1 MARVINF
8 ANNEVMAGDDEEQ
21 AHGARRNGNVGGH
34 GARAPP
40 QPAPERESTKTR
52 AMISLLKDGMKPLDI
67 NAADMTNQIWIF
79 RESVERYFAAIGIG
93 DLDDNDPDNEADRVL
108 AVKSAMGP
116 EAAVALIG
124 RDPTEIDTYDKIID
138 VLTDRFAPSDDDV
151 HTLGLLRQCT
161 MRDDETTKAFVNR
174 VRAVVYRMTSMSNE
188 WKTKHILST
197 LRMSHKSPKLR
208 ELLAEKAPETVQEA
222 EKIAE
227 AFEVRAKDKPV
238 VDRLVGA
245 LTGANSSALS
255 VDQVRARGSA
265 MSSGQSSRGIV
276 CHICGGRGHIARVC
290 PTPRNAP
297 APQTGGTGGNR
308 PSAPA
313 SRGFSPRFPGT
324 GFRPRGSSM
333 RVPTNYAGY
342 ARYDERAEQLQ
353 FDQWQSSYAPEFPP
367 AEEGG
372 TADYSGAMAAEYAP
386 AEHVV
391 LEYGPGFPHRSAP
404 QYLPTHTPASSSSAA
419 EICLLEA
426 DLNTSVSTISEW
438 WTPVQSA
445 KGSLHFKVDTGAKGN
460 ICSLR
465 DLYRLGY
472 TRHNL
477 VRSNVYLLSFE
488 KRVVQPLG
496 TLLTRVKVN
505 GVWIPFELHVVP
517 RCNSPLLSL
526 RDSVRVGLVQ
536 LPPTVLPSRPP
547 EESDYIEEFNAYN
560 QEVVHL
566 EVRDDAEPKQFP
578 PRRVP
583 LALQARTLFE
593 LQEMQ
598 KNGIIEPVNEPTR
611 WCHPMIVTPK
621 PNGRLRVCMD
631 PRYLNQYLV
640 RAIHPFPDMEEI
652 FTQIRGATVFT
663 KIDLTH
669 GFWNLRLD
677 PASSDLCVFA
687 TPWGRFR
694 YLRLPF
700 GVAPAPEVFHRV
712 VADVIRG
719 LPNVVHYIDD
729 ILIYAATREE
739 HDSLVRE
746 VIRRLRAVGFAI
758 CADKCV
764 FAQPTMTFLGHSV
777 SGTCIKPDP
786 LKLEALTCMQPPTN
800 VAELNSFLGSVNYL
814 ARYVPRLAHLAEP
827 LRRLQSSKVE
837 FAWTTEQDAAFR
849 AIRLALVESPG
860 LAPFDPGAPVVV
872 ATDASHRGLGGVL
885 MQHGRPVVYVARS
898 LTPAESRYAIIEKEL
913 LAVSF
918 VLSRCHFYTYGRPIV
933 LQTDHKPLLG
943 LVHADADRLSA
954 RLRRLV
960 ERLFPYN
967 LQWEYIPGKDNL
979 FPDALSRLSFTSA
992 SQPHDVEEAA
1002 IFATSDEHKLSALMN
1017 GGPVF
1022 QNIAHDGQ
1030 HDHQFMALRQ
1040 CVRDGWPEKL
1050 VKRDVRHHILQPYWA
1065 QRAEIRELGPFLLY
1079 GSRVCVPRT
1088 QHAAALHILHR
1099 GHPGVSLMLQRARN
1113 LFYWPGISADVH
1125 RVVADCRECALT
1137 RPSPPPEPLLSSTPA
1152 TYPGE
1157 CVAADFFDYN
1167 GECYLAFVDAF
1178 SNFPFY
1184 CRVTSPSSKA
1194 LITACQQ
1201 VFLQTGFP
1209 RQFASDGGPAFRA
1222 QDFADFL
1229 AAGSVEHR
1237 VSSPRYAQSNGAAER
1252 AVQTLKNLRK
1262 KNGTP
1267 AAFFHAVL
1275 LLQNTPRP
1283 DTGVSPSQL
1292 FLGRVQRTSISP
1304 VVTQYTTP
1312 WVKRTT
1318 DIRHAQQTSARQH
1331 DRHAR
1336 PRTVTWTA
1344 GGHAWLRDPD
1354 RKPVLVTV
1362 LGHGDGPR
1370 TVVVRLPSG
1379 HVTTRNQRLL
1389 FPCLRSTVP
1398 EGTPCPPT
1406 RGTLPAPAPAP
1417 ATAPNSS
1424 PWPRPPCTP
1433 TGSSRAAP
1441 TLPRSRPREPRRLTR
1456 TGTSTLP
1463 AVTFHQQAVF
1473 NPAPSVPIVTSSRL
1487 APVPRPAHLNTL
1499 SPCNPGPSV
1508 ISATSS
1514 SPGPVPRPTH
1524 LTTSRS
1530 SFSPVFDPV
1539 WSSPRPTVQPPTPP
1553 PPAPA
1558 AAAAAGRAN
1567 VLGNSRSGR
1576 VIGLSLRAQEAQ
1588 ATGSWNP
1595 RVLLPPATT
1604 TTRTPSRPLA
1614 RRAPP
1619 LPPPPPT
1626 PSPSTTDTSYH
1637 SPSSATPP
1645 SSPASPSSSRPPS
1658 SSRSPSFTPSPT
1670 PRLPPRP

>member
-1 MARVINF
+1 
-8 ANNEVMAGDDEEQ
+8 
-21 AHGARRNGNVGGH
+21 
-34 GARAPP
+34 
-40 QPAPERESTKTR
+40 
-52 AMISLLKDGMKPLDI
+52 MISLLKDGMKPLDV

-79 RESVERYFAAIGIG
+79 REAVERYFAAIGID
-93 DLDDNDPDNEADRVL
+93 DLDDENDEADRVL
-108 AVKSAMGP
+108 TVKSAMGP

-124 RDPTEIDTYDKIID
+124 RDPEDIDTYEKIID

-174 VRAVVYRMTSMSNE
+174 VRAIVYRMTSMTNE
-188 WKTKHILST
+188 WKTKHILSA
-197 LRMSHKSPKLR
+197 LRMSHKSAKLR

-238 VDRLVGA
+238 VDRIVGA
-245 LTGANSSALS
+245 LTGTNSSALT

-290 PTPRNAP
+290 PSPRGAGP
-297 APQTGGTGGNR
+297 STAAGGTGGGR

-313 SRGFSPRFPGT
+313 NRGSAPRFPGT
-324 GFRPRGSSM
+324 GFRPRTGHM

-342 ARYDERAEQLQ
+342 AGYEERAEQQ
-353 FDQWQSSYAPEFPP
+353 HFDQWQSSYAPDFP
-367 AEEGG
+367 AQDDGG

-386 AEHVV
+386 AEQV
-391 LEYGPGFPHRSAP
+391 LMEYGPGFPHRSVP
-404 QYLPTHTPASSSSAA
+404 QYLPTHQPASSSSAA

-426 DLNTSVSTISEW
+426 DIEHPVSTISEW

-445 KGSLHFKVDTGAKGN
+445 KGQLHFKVDTGAKGN

-465 DLYRLGY
+465 DLHRLGY

-477 VRSNVYLLSFE
+477 VKSNVYLLSFE

-536 LPPTVLPSRPP
+536 LPPTVIPSRPP
-547 EESDYIEEFNAYN
+547 AENDYIEEFNAYN
-560 QEVVHL
+560 REVVHL

-578 PRRVP
+578 ARRVP
-583 LALQARTLFE
+583 LALQARTFAE

-598 KNGIIEPVNEPTR
+598 KNGIIEPVTEPTR

-652 FTQIRGATVFT
+652 FTQIRGATIFS

-729 ILIYAATREE
+729 ILIYATTREE
-739 HDSLVRE
+739 HDRLVRE
-746 VIRRLRAVGFAI
+746 VIRRLRDVGFAI

-764 FAQPTMTFLGHSV
+764 FSQPTMTFLGHSV

-800 VAELNSFLGSVNYL
+800 VAELNSFLGFVNYL

-837 FAWTTEQDAAFR
+837 FAWTSEQDAAFR
-849 AIRLALVESPG
+849 EIRRALVDSPG
-860 LAPFDPGAPVVV
+860 LAPFDPQAPVVV
-872 ATDASHRGLGGVL
+872 ATDASHSGLGGVL
-885 MQHGRPVVYVARS
+885 LQHGRPVLYVARS

-943 LVHADADRLSA
+943 LVNADADRLSA

-967 LQWEYIPGKDNL
+967 LQWEYIPGKENL
-979 FPDALSRLSFTSA
+979 FPDALSRLTFSA
-992 SQPHDVEEAA
+992 QSSSQDVSEAGL
-1002 IFATSDEHKLSALMN
+1002 FAACDEHKLAALLN
-1017 GGPVF
+1017 GGPIF
-1022 QNIAHDGQ
+1022 SAIANDGL
-1030 HDHQFMALRQ
+1030 HDHQFQVIRQ
-1040 CVRDGWPEKL
+1040 CSRDGWPEKL
-1050 VKRDVRHHILQPYWA
+1050 VKRDVRRHLLQPYWA
-1065 QRAEIRELGPFLLY
+1065 QRSDIRELGPFLLF
-1079 GSRVCVPRT
+1079 GSRVCVPRAH
-1088 QHAAALHILHR
+1088 QAAALQVLHR
-1099 GHPGVSLMLQRARN
+1099 GHPGINLMLQRARN
-1113 LFYWPGISADVH
+1113 LFYWPGITADVH
-1125 RVVADCRECALT
+1125 RTVADCRDCALT

-1157 CVAADFFDYN
+1157 CVAADFYDYN
-1167 GECYLAFVDAF
+1167 GECYLAFIDAF

-1184 CRVTSPSSKA
+1184 CRVASPSTRA
-1194 LITACQQ
+1194 LITACRQ

-1209 RQFASDGGPAFRA
+1209 RVFASDGGPAFRA
-1222 QDFADFL
+1222 QEFSDFL
-1229 AAGSVEHR
+1229 AAGRVEHR

-1252 AVQTLKNLRK
+1252 VVQTLKNLRK
-1262 KNGTP
+1262 KNVTP
-1267 AAFFHAVL
+1267 NDLFHAVL

-1283 DTGVSPSQL
+1283 ETGVSPSQL
-1292 FLGRVQRTSISP
+1292 FLGRVQRTSITP
-1304 VVTQYTTP
+1304 VVSQYTAP
-1312 WVKRTT
+1312 WVDRTET
-1318 DIRHAQQTSARQH
+1318 ISRAQRVSERQYN
-1331 DRHAR
+1331 RHAR
-1336 PRTVTWTA
+1336 PRTVQWSA
-1344 GGHAWLRDPD
+1344 GGHAWLRDPNS
-1354 RKPVLVTV
+1354 KPVLVSV
-1362 LGHGDGPR
+1362 LGPADGPR
-1370 TVVVRLPSG
+1370 TVAIRLPSG

-1389 FPCLRSTVP
+1389 FPCHVFSSRSAATTDPTCPATHDTSPDHVQVP
-1398 EGTPCPPT
+1398 ASGTSLPSRNHPPDRPAT
-1406 RGTLPAPAPAP
+1406 GLSQAAPAPP
-1417 ATAPNSS
+1417 H
-1424 PWPRPPCTP
+1424 
-1433 TGSSRAAP
+1433 
-1441 TLPRSRPREPRRLTR
+1441 SRPR
-1456 TGTSTLP
+1456 GHAATSTLP
-1463 AVTFHQQAVF
+1463 AVTC
-1473 NPAPSVPIVTSSRL
+1473 RL
-1487 APVPRPAHLNTL
+1487 ASFRTTCSPVPSATFATGLQHAPARRRTRLNALRPS
-1499 SPCNPGPSV
+1499 SPARSA

-1514 SPGPVPRPTH
+1514 RLGLAPHPTH

-1530 SFSPVFDPV
+1530 SSSHVFDPV
-1539 WSSPRPTVQPPTPP
+1539 LSSPPDSARVRLTGRPPSPRPPS
-1553 PPAPA
+1553 APA
-1558 AAAAAGRAN
+1558 VAAARVN

-1576 VIGLSLRAQEAQ
+1576 IIGLSLRAQEAQ

-1595 RVLLPPATT
+1595 RVLLPTQTT
-1604 TTRTPSRPLA
+1604 TPTPSRRPG

-1619 LPPPPPT
+1619 PPPPPT
-1626 PSPSTTDTSYH
+1626 PSPSPSTPDTSYH
-1637 SPSSATPP
+1637 SPTTTTSTTT
-1645 SSPASPSSSRPPS
+1645 SPGTPSSSRPPS
-1658 SSRSPSFTPSPT
+1658 SSPSPSSTP
-1670 PRLPPRP
+1670 